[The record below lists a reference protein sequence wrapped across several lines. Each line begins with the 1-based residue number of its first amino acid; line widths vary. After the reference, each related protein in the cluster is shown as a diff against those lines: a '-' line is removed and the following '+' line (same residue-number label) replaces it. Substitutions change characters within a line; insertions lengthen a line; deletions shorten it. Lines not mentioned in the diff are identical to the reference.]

1 MSRNK
6 RELMVG
12 GWIAPKTEKV
22 SQALEKVSQAPLKVL
37 YYTSVE
43 TVSEDTLDIQDVIV
57 WGEPQPNLFSNEKAE
72 P

>member
-1 MSRNK
+1 
-6 RELMVG
+6 MVG